1 MAALTPAEQKQ
12 VRRTSGMIW
21 SYKTGQMVALQI
33 HLADRMRMFKAMAY
47 ELNYE
52 WVTANQVA
60 KHLGLKRRWVMEL
73 LRGLTA
79 AKILEYQ

>member
-1 MAALTPAEQKQ
+1 MA
-12 VRRTSGMIW
+12 I
-21 SYKTGQMVALQI
+21 
-33 HLADRMRMFKAMAY
+33 ADRMDFFKAMAY

-60 KHLGLKRRWVMEL
+60 KHLGLKRRGVMEL

-79 AKILEYQ
+79 AKILEYQEGNESDLTFFIYRITPKQTRFHKIDL

>member
-33 HLADRMRMFKAMAY
+33 HLADRMNFFKAMAY
-47 ELNYE
+47 ELNY
-52 WVTANQVA
+52 V
-60 KHLGLKRRWVMEL
+60 G
-73 LRGLTA
+73 
-79 AKILEYQ
+79 